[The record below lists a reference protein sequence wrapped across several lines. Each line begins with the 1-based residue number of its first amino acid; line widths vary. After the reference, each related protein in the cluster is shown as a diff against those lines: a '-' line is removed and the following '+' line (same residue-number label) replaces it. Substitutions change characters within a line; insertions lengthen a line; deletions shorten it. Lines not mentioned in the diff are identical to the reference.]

1 MILEKLALN
10 RSQIFMGTNCFAEAL
25 KTLAHHEFSG
35 HFLISQKKI
44 WDLHGARLG
53 AALADCDVQP
63 KIRMIDDG
71 ESTKNLTVFADLL
84 TWLAEQGADRRGL
97 VVVLGGGVV
106 GDLCGFVAAS
116 YMRGMQWLYIPT
128 TLLAQQD
135 ASVGGKVGVNLPIG
149 KNLVGA
155 FWDPLM
161 VIIDSAVLATL
172 PLREVNAGYMELL
185 KHGMLQSPELY
196 RRIAALPLQPDWSL
210 HLPLLAEGLKV
221 KVGIVSEDPF
231 EKGRRRLLNLGHTLG
246 HALESFTA
254 YRTLLHGE
262 AVGLGLVY
270 ATMVAARS
278 GSGCDWSALYRAVR
292 LRLPAFDARGWER
305 GRILD
310 LTQHDKKG
318 VKGKVAWG
326 LPRAPGQVDIVAD
339 IPRATLAAAFD
350 EFHAWLAC

>member
-1 MILEKLALN
+1 
-10 RSQIFMGTNCFAEAL
+10 
-25 KTLAHHEFSG
+25 
-35 HFLISQKKI
+35 
-44 WDLHGARLG
+44 
-53 AALADCDVQP
+53 
-63 KIRMIDDG
+63 
-71 ESTKNLTVFADLL
+71 
-84 TWLAEQGADRRGL
+84 
-97 VVVLGGGVV
+97 
-106 GDLCGFVAAS
+106 
-116 YMRGMQWLYIPT
+116 MQWLYIPT

-318 VKGKVAWG
+318 VKGKVAWV